1 MEVARPVT
9 VRPRSVVVPKPELEI
24 DICDGVDVPKPV
36 VGDDVPIDRESES
49 DLNDQMLD
57 APSERASCA
66 AVEDDSSSNHLGVV
80 VPIPV

>member
-24 DICDGVDVPKPV
+24 DIWDGDDVPKPV
-36 VGDDVPIDRESES
+36 VGVDVPIESDSES

-57 APSERASCA
+57 DPSDRASCA
-66 AVEDDSSSNHLGVV
+66 AVEDDNCSNHLGVV